1 MTKYI
6 APRAKLLYHADRL
19 AAIKAGQTPPPV
31 NVEIDLSLRCSHG
44 CSWCRFGYTHTRG
57 PLAGKHSKPV
67 GAIPGGDLM
76 DGDLIDPILEQL
88 SEAGVK
94 SVTWTGGGEPTLH
107 PRFDDIVRCADAWGL
122 EQGLYTHGGHISD
135 ERAFLLKRTLKWV
148 YVSLDECTREDFQ
161 RSKGVDRFEQVL
173 EGICRL
179 VIAPG
184 SATIG
189 VGFLLHRR
197 NVGQIDHM
205 VHLGRKLGV
214 NYVQFRPVIAYSATE
229 PGQLVEDVQW
239 VNTAINGLRRYAGDS
254 FVQADP
260 WRFEA
265 YRDWTGHGYPTC
277 HWSALQ
283 TVITPNG
290 KVWRCTDKR
299 EHAGALLGD
308 LTEESFVAIWER
320 AGGPC
325 RVDSGCRVMCRG
337 HVSNVTLDA
346 IMTETE
352 HVNFI

>member
-1 MTKYI
+1 MVYNLETSTGTYF
-6 APRAKLLYHADRL
+6 ANNLLVH
-19 AAIKAGQTPPPV
+19 
-31 NVEIDLSLRCSHG
+31 N
-44 CSWCRFGYTHTRG
+44 CRFAYTHTRG
-57 PLAGKHSKPV
+57 PLAGKGEKPQ
-67 GAIPGGDLM
+67 GAIDGGDLM
-76 DGDLIDPILEQL
+76 DRDLAFRILWELRQ
-88 SEAGVK
+88 AGVK

-107 PRFDDIVRCADAWGL
+107 PEFTAIAINAYIKGI
-122 EQGLYTHGGHISD
+122 EQGLYTHGGHID
-135 ERAFLLKRTLKWV
+135 DVKARLLKGDFKWV

-184 SATIG
+184 PATIG

-214 NYVQFRPVIAYSATE
+214 NYVQFRPVIAYSAIA

-239 VNTAINGLRRYAGDS
+239 VNDAINGLRRYAGDS

-308 LTEESFVAIWER
+308 LTEESFAAIWER

-325 RVDSGCRVMCRG
+325 GVDSRCRILCRG